1 MTDVPVSADNT
12 LMITDV
18 KTSKALRPQRLA
30 RRTDAFYAIT
40 AKSAAAQSLAQSAE
54 LQSQQRQSRAAAFK
68 ELLCLFEIWYN
79 TDLKERMTESD
90 YLEIREMIRQSAE
103 INLE

>member
-40 AKSAAAQSLAQSAE
+40 AESVAAWKD
-54 LQSQQRQSRAAAFK
+54 RAAAFK